1 MQTPPFIAQFI
12 DPLLQSDGLWF
23 IARLC
28 LAVVFIASGAAK
40 VLDFRGGVAEMRDA
54 GLKPAV
60 LVNILVAALMLGGS
74 VLILA
79 DRALWLAAAALGV
92 FLLLTIV
99 IVHAFWRLQPPQAKL
114 ALFFALEHVSVVGGL
129 IAAAIASHFRALTGH

>member
-1 MQTPPFIAQFI
+1 MQTPPFITPFI
-12 DPLLQSDGLWF
+12 DPILQSDALWF
-23 IARLC
+23 TARLC

-40 VLDFRGGVAEMRDA
+40 LFDFKGGVAEMRAA
-54 GLKPAV
+54 GLAPARLFNMGV
-60 LVNILVAALMLGGS
+60 GALMVAGS

-92 FLLLTIV
+92 FMLLTIV
-99 IVHAFWRLQPPQAKL
+99 IVHAFWRLPGPQAKL

-129 IAAAIASHFRALTGH
+129 IAAAIASHYRALVVL

>member
-1 MQTPPFIAQFI
+1 MQTPQFI
-12 DPLLQSDGLWF
+12 DSLLQSSWLWF

-40 VLDFRGGVAEMRDA
+40 LFDFRGGVAEMRDA
-54 GLKPAV
+54 GLEPAK
-60 LVNILVAALMLGGS
+60 LVNIAVAALMLAGS
-74 VLILA
+74 ALILA

-99 IVHAFWRLQPPQAKL
+99 IVHAFWRLPPPQAKL

-129 IAAAIASHFRALTGH
+129 IAAAVASHFRGLAGY

>member
-1 MQTPPFIAQFI
+1 MQTPPFIAQYI
-12 DPLLQSDGLWF
+12 DPLLQSSGLWF

-40 VLDFRGGVAEMRDA
+40 VIDFRGGVAEMRAA
-54 GLKPAV
+54 GLEPAI
-60 LVNILVAALMLGGS
+60 LINIAVAALMLAGS

-79 DRALWLAAAALGV
+79 DRALWLAAGALGV

-99 IVHAFWRLQPPQAKL
+99 LVHAFWRLPPPQAKL
-114 ALFFALEHVSVVGGL
+114 ALFFALEHVSVIGGL
-129 IAAAIASHFRALTGH
+129 LAAAIASHFRALTGH

>member
-92 FLLLTIV
+92 FLLLTSV
-99 IVHAFWRLQPPQAKL
+99 IVHAFWRLPPPQAKL

>member
-1 MQTPPFIAQFI
+1 MQTPLFI
-12 DPLLQSDGLWF
+12 DSVLQSDWLWF
-23 IARLC
+23 IARLS

-40 VLDFRGGVAEMRDA
+40 LFDFRGGVAEMRDA
-54 GLKPAV
+54 GLEPAK
-60 LVNILVAALMLGGS
+60 LVNIVVAGLMVAGS

-92 FLLLTIV
+92 FMLLTIV
-99 IVHAFWRLQPPQAKL
+99 IVHAFWRLPPPQAKL

-129 IAAAIASHFRALTGH
+129 IAAAIASHVRGLAGL

>member
-1 MQTPPFIAQFI
+1 MQTPQFI
-12 DPLLQSDGLWF
+12 GTLLQSDWLWF

-40 VLDFRGGVAEMRDA
+40 LFDFRGGVAEMREA
-54 GLKPAV
+54 GLEPAK
-60 LVNILVAALMLGGS
+60 LVNIAVAALMVAGA

-79 DRALWLAAAALGV
+79 DRALWLAAAALGG

-99 IVHAFWRLQPPQAKL
+99 IVHAFWRLPPPQAKL

-129 IAAAIASHFRALTGH
+129 IAAAIASHARGLAGL